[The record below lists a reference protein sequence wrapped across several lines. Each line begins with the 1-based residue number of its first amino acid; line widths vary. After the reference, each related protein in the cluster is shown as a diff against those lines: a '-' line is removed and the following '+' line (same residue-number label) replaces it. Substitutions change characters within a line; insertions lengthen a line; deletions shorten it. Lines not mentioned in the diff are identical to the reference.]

1 VVGKKGTIYNIRN
14 NYGTGKDMEDLFKKT
29 AITAGIT
36 AIIYLVLFF
45 FFDRA
50 IDVWIHNNCSNTWLP
65 KLGTYISYLAK
76 GEYIR
81 LILAICFI
89 LILVS
94 DPSIEKRWTRY
105 LLYICISG
113 SIAIIIGDGLKYL
126 LGRYRPIMLFENNLY
141 GLHFFSSKWTLN
153 STPSGH
159 TVRAFSLL
167 TALSLL
173 YRRFTVVFISVALL
187 IGVSRVAVAAHYP
200 SDVVF
205 GAFIGIFTAAWTYKN
220 FFIKDN

>member
-1 VVGKKGTIYNIRN
+1 M
-14 NYGTGKDMEDLFKKT
+14 DDLFEKT
-29 AITAGIT
+29 AIITGIA

-45 FFDRA
+45 FFDKA
-50 IDVWIHNNCSNTWLP
+50 IDVWVHDNCSNTWLP
-65 KLGTYISYLAK
+65 QLGTYISCLAK

-81 LILAICFI
+81 LVIAICFI

-141 GLHFFSSKWTLN
+141 GLHLFSSEWALN

-173 YRRFTVVFISVALL
+173 YRRFTVVFMSVAVL
-187 IGVSRVAVAAHYP
+187 IGASRVAVTAHYP
-200 SDVVF
+200 SDVLF